1 MYFSIFKGGS
11 KNIHPEPK
19 PITLS
24 DLIKLIKFDE
34 DLKQTVQIAQE
45 YKSKGD
51 KENYTKAK
59 SKLPYITPHGQFR
72 ERNNQGLIESSF
84 NWIAAIDIDEQD
96 QVQGWKLTDT
106 FEKITESAF
115 VILAFRSPSGKG
127 IKAFVS
133 LPKNA
138 YDIVNHYDIYKQ
150 CIVPYLELEWNA
162 KLDERQGVLSQPFFL
177 THDSDLYYNS
187 NYTELDAIKYELKQL
202 NPFANQTQIINGKV
216 VNDNNAILDSL
227 CARIKNQEKGK
238 WDYFNLQILMNLRL
252 LISCKMLR
260 CKIRLWMT

>member
-19 PITLS
+19 PITLA
-24 DLIKLIKFDE
+24 DLIKLIKFDD

-84 NWIAAIDIDEQD
+84 NWICAIDIDEQD
-96 QVQGWKLTDT
+96 QKPDWKLTDT
-106 FEKITESAF
+106 FTKITESEF

-138 YDIVNHYDIYKQ
+138 YEIENHYDIYKQ
-150 CIVPYLELEWNA
+150 CIVPYLESQWNV
-162 KLDERQGVLSQPFFL
+162 KLDERQGVLSQPFF
-177 THDSDLYYNS
+177 
-187 NYTELDAIKYELKQL
+187 
-202 NPFANQTQIINGKV
+202 
-216 VNDNNAILDSL
+216 
-227 CARIKNQEKGK
+227 
-238 WDYFNLQILMNLRL
+238 
-252 LISCKMLR
+252 
-260 CKIRLWMT
+260 